1 MPFKSKARKGKGV
14 RILIDSDSSE
24 SDPATENA
32 EVKKFASPEAEH
44 RFDTCMNKRA
54 LHMER
59 GFVYRRGRPSGYPS
73 FIHSV
78 IAAHKWHSFCHNPHA
93 ATVQLVREYAAEP
106 DTIFV
111 RGQLIPFTSEAINS
125 LYDLPD
131 VEDHFNNFA
140 DSLNEDQLDEVI
152 NELCVEGT
160 EWRRA
165 TRGSMTFP
173 RECLQPGSKIW
184 YHFLRF
190 RLMPSS
196 HYRLVHKERAILLY
210 CMMKGRP
217 LNVGRMIRQ
226 QLCIA
231 HGVSVEEHETK
242 EQPSAAI
249 SPNVL
254 AQLLHDDAQEEESA
268 PAPAANATHLGE
280 PAAEPNSPDIVAR
293 LSRMEQRLSQVEV

>member
-14 RILIDSDSSE
+14 QIIIDSNSSE
-24 SDPATENA
+24 SEQATENA
-32 EVKKFASPEAEH
+32 EVKKFASPEAEQ
-44 RFDTCMNKRA
+44 RFDACMNKRA

-78 IAAHKWHSFCHNPHA
+78 IAAHTWHSFCHNPPA
-93 ATVQLVREYAAEP
+93 ATVQL
-106 DTIFV
+106 
-111 RGQLIPFTSEAINS
+111 AINS

-131 VEDHFNNFA
+131 VEDHFNSFA

-160 EWRRA
+160 EWWRA

-173 RECLQPGSKIW
+173 KECLQPGPKIW

-226 QLCIA
+226 QVGVCAGRKNGGLWFPSLITQLCIA
-231 HGVSVEEHETK
+231 HGVSIEEHEMK
-242 EQPSAAI
+242 DGEQP
-249 SPNVL
+249 
-254 AQLLHDDAQEEESA
+254 E
-268 PAPAANATHLGE
+268 G
-280 PAAEPNSPDIVAR
+280 R
-293 LSRMEQRLSQVEV
+293 